1 MNPESRSPAWSGYL
15 VALLAGVFLASAV
28 LLPLSRA
35 RVREERQRAEAAER
49 DAAEARA
56 ELRAVDETVKKV
68 SAESLRELKKSALKL
83 LDDEPDPQR
92 RKEWLEWIQRMGGP
106 GK

>member
-1 MNPESRSPAWSGYL
+1 MDPRDRPSNWQGYL
-15 VALLAGVFLASAV
+15 VAGLAGVFLASAV
-28 LLPLSRA
+28 ILPLSQS

-56 ELRAVDETVKKV
+56 ELQAVNEAVERV
-68 SAESLRELKKSALKL
+68 SADSYRELMKSTIKL

-92 RKEWLEWIQRMGGP
+92 RKELVDWLRRME
-106 GK
+106 KKA